1 MSIQQQNDHLKHDIA
16 CVSCSN
22 SYLRVKTRALL
33 LGHKALTQSTAPRIS
48 PPIIFDF
55 NFYWTLLGL
64 VNVNGSYDSS
74 IFIFLRNL
82 QFFFFFLEFTLT
94 LVVIFISYFWLCW
107 VFVAASVFSSYGEQ
121 RLLSSSVLWL
131 LIVVASLVAE
141 HGLVVEAHGL
151 ISCSSWTLEQGL
163 PGCGARA

>member
-1 MSIQQQNDHLKHDIA
+1 M
-16 CVSCSN
+16 
-22 SYLRVKTRALL
+22 
-33 LGHKALTQSTAPRIS
+33 
-48 PPIIFDF
+48 
-55 NFYWTLLGL
+55 
-64 VNVNGSYDSS
+64 
-74 IFIFLRNL
+74 
-82 QFFFFFLEFTLT
+82 
-94 LVVIFISYFWLCW
+94 VIFISYFWLCW

-163 PGCGARA
+163 PSCGAQAYLPLGMWNLPRPRIELVSPTLQARLLTTGPQGKPPLHS

>member
-1 MSIQQQNDHLKHDIA
+1 MSTQQQNDHLKHDIA
-16 CVSCSN
+16 CVSCSS

-33 LGHKALTQSTAPRIS
+33 LGHKALTQSTPPPIS
-48 PPIIFDF
+48 PPIIFNF

-64 VNVNGSYDSS
+64 VNFNGSYDSS

-82 QFFFFFLEFTLT
+82 QFFFFLEFTLT
-94 LVVIFISYFWLCW
+94 LVVIFISHFWLCW

-131 LIVVASLVAE
+131 LIVVASLGAE
-141 HGLVVEAHGL
+141 HRLVVEAHGL

-163 PGCGARA
+163 PSCGAWA